1 MAESFPRQLAKAF
14 FRTSP
19 ALRPAARPVKA
30 LGSGMAQL
38 RAAFFRT
45 SPSLSSRPPAETGN
59 AAAHGSAVG
68 EYAAPGPMPAQDHAD
83 LAGLL
88 RLPRID
94 RSALRTA
101 ASPGTQQLS
110 REKEAGGVRYVLR
123 DAGRRVLQLVA
134 VTETDPAAE
143 VLLPV
148 TVFTSDRRSEYMLL
162 FRVQRPGS
170 WAAALDI
177 PGFGG
182 RADVW
187 VHEPRSAQS
196 LNERDVDVVRRSVRA
211 APDPWVGAW
220 QSIARAR
227 VAGDPV
233 QAAIYEALRS

>member
-1 MAESFPRQLAKAF
+1 MKPINTIFSLYASLLLLCPPCVGLSQQTAEKP
-14 FRTSP
+14 
-19 ALRPAARPVKA
+19 
-30 LGSGMAQL
+30 
-38 RAAFFRT
+38 
-45 SPSLSSRPPAETGN
+45 
-59 AAAHGSAVG
+59 VG
-68 EYAAPGPMPAQDHAD
+68 EQKPIAT
-83 LAGLL
+83 L
-88 RLPRID
+88 R
-94 RSALRTA
+94 
-101 ASPGTQQLS
+101 
-110 REKEAGGVRYVLR
+110 V
-123 DAGRRVLQLVA
+123 DAR
-134 VTETDPAAE
+134 E

-187 VHEPRSAQS
+187 VHQPRSAQS